1 MSEMEL
7 SEYTPRIL
15 WFMSYAL
22 LGFDDVNRA
31 LHNAALRLMGLFWI
45 FYFWVGVFVCMF
57 KKTGFI
63 FCV

>member
-1 MSEMEL
+1 VEPLS

-31 LHNAALRLMGLFWI
+31 LHNAALRLMG
-45 FYFWVGVFVCMF
+45 GSRDQCH
-57 KKTGFI
+57 
-63 FCV
+63 